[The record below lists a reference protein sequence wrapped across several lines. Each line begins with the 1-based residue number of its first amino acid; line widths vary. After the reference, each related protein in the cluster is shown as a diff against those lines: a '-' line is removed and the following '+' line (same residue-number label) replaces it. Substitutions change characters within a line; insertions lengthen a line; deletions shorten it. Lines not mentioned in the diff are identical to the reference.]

1 MSKVICTARPL
12 GIPQVLIF
20 GVSPAPSARLVPLH
34 RWGVAAGQGATIN
47 RRPSVGMI
55 VVLAILG
62 GVVLGIGTTPLSAP
76 GESAAETATV
86 AMAPIASM
94 GSSELKYDPATA
106 VYEPFIACSADY
118 ASGPGAA
125 LDRSDQI
132 GPENSVMVS
141 PEQLRA
147 MGLPES
153 EVTAQ
158 AHAWHELSPEMR
170 EEQLCRASQEN
181 AAVGEPR

>member
-1 MSKVICTARPL
+1 
-12 GIPQVLIF
+12 
-20 GVSPAPSARLVPLH
+20 
-34 RWGVAAGQGATIN
+34 
-47 RRPSVGMI
+47 MI

-62 GVVLGIGTTPLSAP
+62 GFVLGIGTTPLSAP
-76 GESAAETATV
+76 GESAGETATV
-86 AMAPIASM
+86 AMDPIASM
-94 GSSELKYDPATA
+94 GSSELKDDPATA

-147 MGLPES
+147 MGLPDS

-158 AHAWHELSPEMR
+158 AHAWDELSPEMR
-170 EEQLCRASQEN
+170 EEQLCRAAQQDDVTEES
-181 AAVGEPR
+181 R

>member
-1 MSKVICTARPL
+1 MLT
-12 GIPQVLIF
+12 F
-20 GVSPAPSARLVPLH
+20 GVNPAPSARLGPLH
-34 RWGVAAGQGATIN
+34 RWVWQRVRGTTIN
-47 RRPSVGMI
+47 RKPSVRMI

-62 GVVLGIGTTPLSAP
+62 GFVLGIGTTPISAP
-76 GESAAETATV
+76 DESAGETGPV
-86 AMAPIASM
+86 AMATIASM
-94 GSSELKYDPATA
+94 GSSGLTDDPATA

-118 ASGPGAA
+118 PNGPGAA
-125 LDRSDQI
+125 LDRSNLI

-158 AHAWHELSPEMR
+158 AHAWNDVSPEMR
-170 EEQLCRASQEN
+170 EEQLCRAAQQDDVTEES
-181 AAVGEPR
+181 R